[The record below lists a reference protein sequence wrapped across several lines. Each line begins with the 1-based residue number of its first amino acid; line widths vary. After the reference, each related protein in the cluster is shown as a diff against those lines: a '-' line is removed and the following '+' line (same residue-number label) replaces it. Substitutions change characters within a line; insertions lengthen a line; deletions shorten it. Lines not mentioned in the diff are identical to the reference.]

1 MKKYT
6 LDKDSLPFN
15 FFDEVDFSFKD
26 EAIDFLKTKH
36 SHLSDSECENVFEEN
51 EDFISEIMYELI
63 DSDALNDYWIGDDEI
78 DESSGTWGYSIYEV
92 GDVKQARIK
101 LKKAVKVLLEEV
113 VNEIDM

>member
-1 MKKYT
+1 LCGESWCRVSSSRLEPFVYY
-6 LDKDSLPFN
+6 LDS
-15 FFDEVDFSFKD
+15 
-26 EAIDFLKTKH
+26 I
-36 SHLSDSECENVFEEN
+36 LS
-51 EDFISEIMYELI
+51 Y
-63 DSDALNDYWIGDDEI
+63 GDDEI